1 VALELNAPAS
11 ANKDTGKTSGSAT
24 RQTSIKKQASLAGL
38 LGRRAKIAVK
48 DRLFFTEQLAL
59 LLDSGMPTHSAL
71 QLVARQTANPMLAAA
86 IGQIANDVLGGSS
99 LSAAMQKHPGV
110 FSISYT
116 RLVEA
121 SEGGGYLSKVLVQL
135 QRADERNQ
143 ALRNTLVSAFTY
155 PVILLVFSAAVVV
168 FVLVYV
174 FPKFSK
180 LFAGLGDD
188 LPATT
193 RVLMS
198 ISDLLINHW
207 MLTLMVLA
215 ALIAGFEA
223 WRNSAGG
230 RALFD
235 LAKLRLP
242 GIRTIYQRFYMSQ
255 VMRVMGLS
263 ISNGVSVVDTLES
276 CRETVTNEQLRA
288 EYATLGQRVQEG
300 GRLSDAFRQLDSV
313 PQLAKEMITTAEE
326 SGNLGPVATRIASYY
341 EEELNRLL
349 EGFSKIAE
357 PVMLIV
363 MGAVVGLIVSSLLL
377 PVFKLS
383 QTIH

>member
-1 VALELNAPAS
+1 MALELNAPAATAQPVQS
-11 ANKDTGKTSGSAT
+11 KTKT
-24 RQTSIKKQASLAGL
+24 NLSLSSL
-38 LGRRAKIAVK
+38 LGRQATIAVR

-59 LLDSGMPTHSAL
+59 LLDSGMPTHAAL
-71 QLVARQTANPMLAAA
+71 QLVAKQTANPMLASAVT
-86 IGQIANDVLGGSS
+86 QIADDVSGGSS
-99 LSAAMQKHPGV
+99 LSAAMQQHPNV
-110 FSISYT
+110 FSVSYT

-121 SEGGGYLSKVLVQL
+121 SEGGGYLSKVLLQL

-155 PVILLVFSAAVVV
+155 PIILLVFSFAVVI

-180 LFAGLGDD
+180 LFAGLGDN

-193 RVLMS
+193 KVLMS
-198 ISDLLINHW
+198 ISDILINHW
-207 MLTLMVLA
+207 MLTLLVVA

-235 LAKLRLP
+235 RAKLSLP

-276 CRETVTNEQLRA
+276 CRESIANEQLRA
-288 EYATLGQRVQEG
+288 QYATIGQRVQEG
-300 GRLSDAFRQLDSV
+300 GRLSDAFRQIDSV

-341 EEELNRLL
+341 EDELNRLL
-349 EGFSKIAE
+349 ESFSKIAE

>member
-1 VALELNAPAS
+1 MALELNASAS
-11 ANKDTGKTSGSAT
+11 KPSAKTKTARSGSKSK
-24 RQTSIKKQASLAGL
+24 RSLSGL
-38 LGRRAKIAVK
+38 LGHQATIAVK

-59 LLDSGMPTHSAL
+59 LLDSGMPSHAAL
-71 QLVARQTANPMLAAA
+71 QLVARQTSNPMLAAA
-86 IGQIANDVLGGSS
+86 ITQIADDVSGGSS
-99 LSAAMQKHPGV
+99 LSAAMQKHPNV

-121 SEGGGYLSKVLVQL
+121 SEGGGYLSKVLMQL

-143 ALRNTLVSAFTY
+143 ALRNTLVAAFTY
-155 PVILLVFSAAVVV
+155 PIILLVFSFAVVI

-180 LFAGLGDD
+180 LFISLGDD
-188 LPATT
+188 LPAST

-198 ISDLLINHW
+198 ISDVLINHW
-207 MLTLMVLA
+207 MLVILVLA
-215 ALIAGFEA
+215 AVLAGFEA
-223 WRNSAGG
+223 WRNSSSG

-235 LAKLRLP
+235 QAKLHLP
-242 GIRTIYQRFYMSQ
+242 GIRSIYQRLYMSQ

-276 CRETVTNEQLRA
+276 CRETVTNEQLRN
-288 EYATLGQRVQEG
+288 EYAKLGQRVQEG
-300 GRLSDAFRQLDSV
+300 GRLSEAFSQIDSV
-313 PQLAKEMITTAEE
+313 PQLAKEMLTTAEE

-341 EEELNRLL
+341 EEELSRLL

>member
-1 VALELNAPAS
+1 MALELNASAT
-11 ANKDTGKTSGSAT
+11 ANKRPAAE
-24 RQTSIKKQASLAGL
+24 QTSIKKKVSLASL
-38 LGRRAKIAVK
+38 LGRRSKIAVK

-71 QLVARQTANPMLAAA
+71 QLVARQTVNPRLAAA
-86 IGQIANDVLGGSS
+86 IGQIADDVAGGSS
-99 LSAAMQKHPGV
+99 LSGAMQQHPDI

-155 PVILLVFSAAVVV
+155 PVILLVFSAAVVI

-174 FPKFSK
+174 FPKFSE
-180 LFAGLGDD
+180 LFVGLGDD

-198 ISDLLINHW
+198 VSDVLINHW
-207 MLTLMVLA
+207 MLTLIVLT
-215 ALIAGFEA
+215 ALIAAFEA
-223 WRNSAGG
+223 WRNSASG

-235 LAKLRLP
+235 LAKLRIP

-276 CRETVTNEQLRA
+276 CRETVANEQLRA

>member
-1 VALELNAPAS
+1 MALELNAPATNATVKAAAQPKS
-11 ANKDTGKTSGSAT
+11 KAKT
-24 RQTSIKKQASLAGL
+24 QVSLAGL
-38 LGRRAKIAVK
+38 LGRRATIAVK

-71 QLVARQTANPMLAAA
+71 QLVARQTSNPMLANA
-86 IGQIANDVLGGSS
+86 ISTIADDVAGGSS
-99 LSAAMQKHPGV
+99 LSAAMQKHPNV
-110 FSISYT
+110 FSVSYT

-155 PVILLVFSAAVVV
+155 PIILLVFSFAVVI

-180 LFAGLGDD
+180 LFIGLGDD
-188 LPATT
+188 LPAST

-207 MLTLMVLA
+207 MATILVVVALGA
-215 ALIAGFEA
+215 AFEA
-223 WRNSAGG
+223 WRNSSSG
-230 RALFD
+230 RAFFD
-235 LAKLRLP
+235 GAKLRVP
-242 GIRTIYQRFYMSQ
+242 GIRTIYQRLYMSQ

-276 CRETVTNEQLRA
+276 CRETVANNQLRD

-300 GRLSDAFRQLDSV
+300 GRLSDAFSQIDSV

-326 SGNLGPVATRIASYY
+326 SGNLGPVATRIAGYY
-341 EEELNRLL
+341 EEELTRLL

-357 PVMLIV
+357 PFMLIV